1 MTRETLLGLADRCE
15 QATGPDRELDALI
28 WCTLN
33 GKKYADHNEAY
44 SAYHSGNPETQV
56 EFTEPPKRTRLVT
69 GSQTTGGHAKPVTA
83 SLDSAMTLVPEGHVL
98 AALSQEDHRDS
109 NRAWFA
115 EYRRGFK
122 TSYDKAFPSW
132 AATPALA
139 LCAAALK
146 SRASL

>member
-33 GKKYADHNEAY
+33 GKKYAGHNEAY

-69 GSQTTGGHAKPVTA
+69 GSQTAGGHAKPVTS
-83 SLDSAMTLVPEGHVL
+83 SLDSAMTLVPEG
-98 AALSQEDHRDS
+98 
-109 NRAWFA
+109 F
-115 EYRRGFK
+115 GFK
-122 TSYDKAFPSW
+122 LASVSFEKWAQVVREDKLPDGTAIISGGPSAK
-132 AATPALA
+132 AATLPLA
-139 LCAAALK
+139 MCAAALK
-146 SRASL
+146 ARASL

>member
-33 GKKYADHNEAY
+33 GKKYAGHNEAY

-69 GSQTTGGHAKPVTA
+69 GSRTTGGHAKPVTA
-83 SLDSAMTLVPEGHVL
+83 SLDSAMALIPEGYNCSLQFGLTFEGESYSVSSLQGPKPHN
-98 AALSQEDHRDS
+98 AATV
-109 NRAWFA
+109 
-115 EYRRGFK
+115 K
-122 TSYDKAFPSW
+122 

-139 LCAAALK
+139 LCAAALRA
-146 SRASL
+146 RASL

>member
-33 GKKYADHNEAY
+33 GKKYAGHNEAY
-44 SAYHSGNPETQV
+44 SAYRSGNPETQV

-83 SLDSAMTLVPEGHVL
+83 SLDSAMALVPEGFEWL
-98 AALSQEDHRDS
+98 RMSPDS
-109 NRAWFA
+109 MSV
-115 EYRRGFK
+115 YRWPNG
-122 TSYDKAFPSW
+122 DKEW
-132 AATPALA
+132 ATHIHGRNTVPALA
-139 LCAAALK
+139 LCAAALRA
-146 SRASL
+146 RASL